1 MYRVYR
7 ECIKEKRLL
16 YTGKALQ
23 SQDNNHMYRMYRIIL
38 IKFYVNIDINYT
50 VFFFHFM
57 CILLKVLENSIH
69 LYISVFPR
77 RRADKNAYCLF
88 NKILYIYTQQLV
100 YEEKNIH
107 LAKHSCK
114 TGE

>member
-1 MYRVYR
+1 MYRKR
-7 ECIKEKRLL
+7 IRGKRLL

-69 LYISVFPR
+69 LYISPFPR
-77 RRADKNAYCLF
+77 RSADKNVYRLF
-88 NKILYIYTQQLV
+88 NKILYLYTHQFV
-100 YEEKNIH
+100 
-107 LAKHSCK
+107 
-114 TGE
+114 

>member
-23 SQDNNHMYRMYRIIL
+23 SQDNNHMYRMYRIIF
-38 IKFYVNIDINYT
+38 IKFYNNIGINYT
-50 VFFFHFM
+50 VLFFHFM

-69 LYISVFPR
+69 LYIPPFPR
-77 RRADKNAYCLF
+77 RSADKN
-88 NKILYIYTQQLV
+88 V
-100 YEEKNIH
+100 Y
-107 LAKHSCK
+107 
-114 TGE
+114 